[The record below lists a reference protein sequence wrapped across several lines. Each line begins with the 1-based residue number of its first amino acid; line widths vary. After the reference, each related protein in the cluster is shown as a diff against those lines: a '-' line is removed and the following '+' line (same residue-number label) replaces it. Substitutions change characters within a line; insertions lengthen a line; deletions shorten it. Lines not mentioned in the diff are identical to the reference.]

1 MSTQYF
7 SRNIGTIAYDDQG
20 AGPLVV
26 CAPSMGDVR
35 AEYRF
40 LAPALAA
47 AGFRVVTMD
56 LRGQGESSVDW
67 PDYSIASVGED
78 LLALVR
84 HLNDG
89 PALLVGTS
97 LSAGAAVWAAAEA
110 PEWVSGL
117 VLIGPFVRD
126 TMPVWQ
132 GRLMFAPLFAGPWGL
147 WVWSKYFPRLYPTA
161 KPADFPQY
169 LDVLLNN
176 LREPGRMA
184 ALRGL
189 MNGSKKASEER
200 LGRVQAP
207 ALVIMGSRDPDF
219 KDPAAEAQWVAD
231 RVGGMVKL
239 VEGAGHYP
247 HAEMPDKVT
256 PLVIEFSRKVQ
267 TAAQMETA

>member
-7 SRNIGTIAYDDQG
+7 SRQIGTIAYDDQG
-20 AGPLVV
+20 TGPLVV

-35 AEYRF
+35 AEYHF

-67 PDYSIASVGED
+67 PDYSTASVGED

-84 HLNDG
+84 HLNAG

-97 LSAGAAVWAAAEA
+97 FSAGAAVWAAAEA

-132 GRLMFAPLFAGPWGL
+132 GRLIFGPLFAGPWGV

-169 LDVLLNN
+169 LEALLNN

-189 MNGSKKASEER
+189 MNGSKQASEER
-200 LGRVQAP
+200 LGQVQAP
-207 ALVIMGSRDPDF
+207 VLVIMGTRDPDF
-219 KDPAAEAQWVAD
+219 KDPAAEARLVAE
-231 RVGGMVKL
+231 RVGGTEKL

-247 HAEMPDKVT
+247 HAEMPQQVN
-256 PLVIEFSRKVQ
+256 PLVLEFARSVQ
-267 TAAQMETA
+267 RASQTEAA